1 MLRLSIINRENNDAY
16 DSWKRIINK
25 LNNKFEKIKLT
36 IDIIEYLYRKN
47 FKIFPQYFFLCS

>member
-1 MLRLSIINRENNDAY
+1 INRENNDAY

-36 IDIIEYLYRKN
+36 IDIIEYLYIKN
-47 FKIFPQYFFLCS
+47 FKIFPQYFF